1 MKRAL
6 VVASSLLLLAGALGA
21 APGCA
26 SGSNPRCWFLKGNCL
41 TYDQYLSV
49 DQSAVPTPTADYVL
63 KTLGDPMSVRDR
75 DGIRRR
81 IDYHSYSLTGELKIA
96 EFTFD
101 ENEKLVKKELW

>member
-6 VVASSLLLLAGALGA
+6 VLAASLVLVPGALA
-21 APGCA
+21 ALPGCA

-41 TYDQYLSV
+41 SYEQYLSM
-49 DQSAVPTPTADYVL
+49 DQSANPVPTADVVL
-63 KTLGDPMSVRDR
+63 KTFGNPLSVRDR

-81 IDYHSYSLTGELKIA
+81 IDYYAYSLTGDLKIA